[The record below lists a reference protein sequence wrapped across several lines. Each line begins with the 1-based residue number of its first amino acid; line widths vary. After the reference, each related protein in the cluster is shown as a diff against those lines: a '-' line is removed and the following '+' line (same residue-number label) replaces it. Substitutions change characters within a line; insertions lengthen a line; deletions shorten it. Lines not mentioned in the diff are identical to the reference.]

1 MVLELGDK
9 DLLPGAWI
17 RSPKEIVIPCITV
30 LTSVHDPN

>member
-1 MVLELGDK
+1 MMLELGDK

-17 RSPKEIVIPCITV
+17 RSLKEIVIPCITV